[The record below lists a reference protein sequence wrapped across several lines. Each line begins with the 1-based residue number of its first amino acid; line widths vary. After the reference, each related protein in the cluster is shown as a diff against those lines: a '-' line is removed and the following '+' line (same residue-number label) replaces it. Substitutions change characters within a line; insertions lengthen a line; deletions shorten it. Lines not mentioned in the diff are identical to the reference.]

1 MYTLAASIVWGILQ
15 PSNLIAVLAALALV
29 MAVLGM
35 KRSAKLAGGTS
46 TLLLILF
53 GLLPTGQIL
62 IAPLE
67 DRFPQPDLGVLDHVE
82 GIIVLGGAESPPLT
96 RARDTVT
103 VKDTGGRLTTG
114 LMLAERFPEALI
126 LSTAGYRDKG
136 LTQAEVAGR
145 LFLEAG
151 VNPHRLILE
160 TESHNTYENAVLSR
174 KLVDPQ
180 PTERWLLVTSA
191 FHMPRSVA
199 VFNATDWK
207 VIPFPTDYRS
217 LPKGELNWRFDVAS
231 RLREADLAL
240 HEWIGLIAYR
250 LMGRT
255 ETLYPA
261 PLN

>member
-1 MYTLAASIVWGILQ
+1 MYTLAASIVWGVLQ
-15 PSNLIAVLAALALV
+15 PSNLIAVLAGLALV
-29 MAVLGM
+29 LVVLGM
-35 KRSAKLAGGTS
+35 KRVAKFAGGLS
-46 TLLLILF
+46 AALLILF

-67 DRFPQPDLGVLDHVE
+67 DRFPQPDPDQLGAVS
-82 GIIVLGGAESPPLT
+82 GIIVLGGAESPALT
-96 RARDTVT
+96 IARDTVT

-114 LMLAERFPEALI
+114 LALARRFPEAMI

-145 LFLEAG
+145 FFMEAG
-151 VNPHRLILE
+151 INPHRLILE
-160 TESHNTYENAVLSR
+160 TESHNTFENAVLSR

-180 PTERWLLVTSA
+180 PTETWLLVTSA
-191 FHMPRSVA
+191 FHMPRSMA
-199 VFNATDWK
+199 VFNAAGWA

-217 LPKGELNWRFDVAS
+217 LPNGELSWRFDVAS

-240 HEWIGLIAYR
+240 HEWIGLVAYR

-261 PLN
+261 P